1 MQLLIYKYYYKILNL
16 YIANID
22 KKKII
27 NTQKRDQKTSIALM
41 QEFILYIKFYIDIK
55 PLNFYIIKIILNK
68 LNVYFEVT
76 FYARN

>member
-41 QEFILYIKFYIDIK
+41 QEFILYIK
-55 PLNFYIIKIILNK
+55 ILH
-68 LNVYFEVT
+68 
-76 FYARN
+76 